1 MSKWLVAG
9 LCLCLIV
16 SQLALLMSPL
26 FGGATENSTPL
37 PAVACH
43 FTSHVALRG
52 QQPQAQGW
60 DWYWWRQPDRVET
73 RDAGGNTGQIWEAS
87 KNGQVTYWRVF
98 HKNKRVIEYTPGDLR
113 ALGQHPD
120 WPTITKVID
129 PTLLTTKLQP
139 VGKVEILGRQAQRYQ
154 GQVNGVEFEVWW
166 LDREQVPALVRQV
179 SEHREETLRLKAIYP
194 LQESPW
200 ARSQIVDYVHLDY
213 ADLGDKESDP
223 FVRSLLHGEA
233 HDPVH

>member
-1 MSKWLVAG
+1 MSKWLVPG
-9 LCLCLIV
+9 LCSCLFGL
-16 SQLALLMSPL
+16 QLAFLASPL
-26 FGGATENSTPL
+26 AGEAMKNSTPL

-43 FTSHVALRG
+43 FTSRVALRG
-52 QQPQAQGW
+52 QPPQVQEW

-73 RDAGGNTGQIWEAS
+73 QDTEGNTGQIWEVS
-87 KNGQVTYWRVF
+87 KNGQVTYWRAF

-113 ALGQHPD
+113 ALGQYPD
-120 WPTITKVID
+120 WATITKVID
-129 PTLLTTKLQP
+129 PTLLTTTLKP
-139 VGKVEILGRQAQRYQ
+139 VGKEEILGRQAQRYQ

-179 SEHREETLRLKAIYP
+179 SETREETLRLKEIHP
-194 LQESPW
+194 LQQSPW
-200 ARSQIVDYVHLDY
+200 ARSQIVDYTRLDY

-233 HDPVH
+233 RDPAH